1 MFAGR
6 GDNPLAAV
14 LEEVVQKQEGLV
26 SPAPVCAGILEEIE
40 QMTTDL
46 KVNNLISLVL
56 KTCD

>member
-40 QMTTDL
+40 QCLAWHLDR
-46 KVNNLISLVL
+46 LVVGL
-56 KTCD
+56 SKKS